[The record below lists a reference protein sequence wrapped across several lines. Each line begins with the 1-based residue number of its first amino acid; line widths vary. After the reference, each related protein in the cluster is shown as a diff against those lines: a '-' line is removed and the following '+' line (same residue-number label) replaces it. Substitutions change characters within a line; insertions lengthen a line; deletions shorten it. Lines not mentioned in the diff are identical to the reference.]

1 MIQTL
6 INGLVVVSFFA
17 FFILM
22 ISMAKEGKDER
33 TLLISNKLFRGLY
46 SFIIM
51 GLALML
57 FTNGWTE
64 LDFSTFKTLL
74 SLLLSL
80 HLFFGLG
87 YWFYLLK
94 TH

>member
-6 INGLVVVSFFA
+6 INGLAGLSFFS

-22 ISMAKEGKDER
+22 ISMTKEGNDER
-33 TLLISNKLFRGLY
+33 TLLISNKLFKGLY
-46 SFIIM
+46 SFIIV
-51 GLALML
+51 GLALIL
-57 FTNGWTE
+57 VINVRIEINFN
-64 LDFSTFKTLL
+64 DFKSLL
-74 SLLLSL
+74 KLLLSL

-94 TH
+94 RN